1 MKYQLREQ
9 YMDKTLKDQEARL
22 REAASTSLAAMNE
35 LLQRL
40 HEHKLSMMRVLF
52 DGAAA
57 SWPSVRL
64 RDVLMKGDGII
75 LPSPHQMLSGKASA
89 GGLPVIT
96 GEAVETLRFLP
107 ERCRSAPGEFA
118 AEREGRVRA
127 MDIVMLRRGERAGA
141 CAIMPVFFAG
151 GILSEECLCLR
162 ADPSRCEAFYLGNAL
177 HHYYRAGVLNTL
189 RIGSK
194 EREISL
200 SLLEALELPLPP
212 PGEQKRIAET
222 LLAASSKIVECET
235 IAEKIK
241 ELRDALVSEPAK

>member
-1 MKYQLREQ
+1 
-9 YMDKTLKDQEARL
+9 MDKNLQDQEASL
-22 REAASTSLAAMNE
+22 REAANISLAATND
-35 LLQRL
+35 LLRRL
-40 HEHKLSMMRVLF
+40 HEHKLSMMRALF
-52 DGAAA
+52 DGAAG

-64 RDVLMKGDGII
+64 RDVLMKGDGLI
-75 LPSPHQMLSGKASA
+75 LAVPHQVLSGNASS

-107 ERCRSAPGEFA
+107 GRCRSAPDEFA
-118 AEREGRVRA
+118 AGCEGRVRA

-141 CAIMPVFFAG
+141 CAIMPLSFAG

-177 HHYYRAGVLNTL
+177 HYYYRTGMLNTL
-189 RIGSK
+189 RIGSQ

-222 LLAASSKIVECET
+222 LLAASGKIVECE
-235 IAEKIK
+235 AVSEKIIS
-241 ELRDALVSEPAK
+241 LRDALTSDPAK